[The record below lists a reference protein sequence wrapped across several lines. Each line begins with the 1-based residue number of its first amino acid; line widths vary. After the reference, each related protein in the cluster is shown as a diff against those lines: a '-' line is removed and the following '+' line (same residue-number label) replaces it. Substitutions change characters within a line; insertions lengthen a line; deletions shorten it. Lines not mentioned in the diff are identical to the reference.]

1 MATVHN
7 PGIPYVGPIPGGLH
21 DGLQIHV
28 SGTPEQHHN
37 GFLISLQAG
46 GSIDPRSDCAFVF
59 NPRFTDNQVV
69 RNSCQNNSWGAE
81 ERHGGF
87 PFRKGHHC
95 DVVIHV
101 KPHHYSV
108 SVNGAHFCDFNHR
121 LQKHRVTHITVEQGI
136 RVNNIRFEGRHG
148 GHGGG
153 IGAAL
158 GQFAGALFNEFSGGH
173 ERPHHKHHPPHQHPP
188 PHGGGSGYPPSGG
201 ASYPY
206 PGGGPIF
213 NPPVP
218 FVQGMG
224 GIYPNKMIFIS
235 GVPHPNPSRFTVYL
249 QQGSQHEPH
258 HIGMCFDAR
267 FNYGNDRNVVVRNH
281 KQGNWGQ
288 EERHVTHFPFMPNGN
303 FEMIILIEPHCYKVA
318 VNNQHLLEFNHRV
331 RQLNLIDTL
340 RIDGDLR
347 LTQVRFQG

>member
-7 PGIPYVGPIPGGLH
+7 PGIPYVGPIAGGLH

-136 RVNNIRFEGRHG
+136 RVNNIRFE
-148 GHGGG
+148 HGGG
-153 IGAAL
+153 G
-158 GQFAGALFNEFSGGH
+158 
-173 ERPHHKHHPPHQHPP
+173 
-188 PHGGGSGYPPSGG
+188 GYPPSGG

-218 FVQGMG
+218 FVTGMG

-235 GVPHPNPSRFTVYL
+235 GVPNPNPSRFTVYL

-267 FNYGNDRNVVVRNH
+267 FNLGNDRNVVVRNPN
-281 KQGNWGQ
+281 QGNWGQ

>member
-136 RVNNIRFEGRHG
+136 RVNNIRFE
-148 GHGGG
+148 
-153 IGAAL
+153 
-158 GQFAGALFNEFSGGH
+158 
-173 ERPHHKHHPPHQHPP
+173 
-188 PHGGGSGYPPSGG
+188 HGGGSGYPPSGG

-235 GVPHPNPSRFTVYL
+235 GVPHPNPSRFSINL
-249 QQGSQHEPH
+249 QCGYGDIAFH
-258 HIGMCFDAR
+258 FDVR
-267 FNYGNDRNVVVRNH
+267 FNYGNDRNVIVRNSLLT
-281 KQGNWGQ
+281 NSWGP
-288 EERHVTHFPFMPNGN
+288 EERTLPCGYFPFQPNMY
-303 FEMIILIEPHCYKVA
+303 FEAIVLVEPYCFKVA

>member
-7 PGIPYVGPIPGGLH
+7 PGIPYVGPIAGGLH

-148 GHGGG
+148 HGGG

-173 ERPHHKHHPPHQHPP
+173 QRPPHKHHPPHQHPP
-188 PHGGGSGYPPSGG
+188 PHGGSGGYPTSGG

-206 PGGGPIF
+206 PGGGPIY

-218 FVQGMG
+218 FVTGMG

-235 GVPHPNPSRFTVYL
+235 GVPNPNPSRFSINL
-249 QQGSQHEPH
+249 QCGYGDIALH
-258 HIGMCFDAR
+258 FDVR
-267 FNYGNDRNVVVRNH
+267 FNFGSDRNVIVRNS
-281 KQGNWGQ
+281 QLTNSWGP
-288 EERHVTHFPFMPNGN
+288 EERTLPCGYFPFQPNMY
-303 FEMIILIEPHCYKVA
+303 FEAIVLVEPYCFKVA